1 MNQRL
6 IRIEEVTNQTG
17 LPRDSI
23 YYQIRNGNFPL
34 PIKISR
40 RSAAWVELEVQKWIE
55 QQIKKHKGDDWLENL
70 LKNAH

>member
-1 MNQRL
+1 MKYRL
-6 IRIEEVTNQTG
+6 IRIDEVTNQTG

-23 YYQIRNGNFPL
+23 YYQIKNGKFPL

-55 QQIKKHKGDDWLENL
+55 EQIKKHKGDNWLDKIVSN
-70 LKNAH
+70 